1 MSDDAIYFA
10 PEGTPPPTR
19 LDIEP
24 ANPWTRQW
32 SQSFA
37 ASPLAQ
43 PMHINYPG
51 REVMD
56 QTTQDRLEAIRAE
69 FAEYGTPGKDTVGW
83 LLDVV
88 DKQAKQI
95 AAVQAVTAAIEADD
109 RTERFNTGQHLYGA
123 VATVAEYVNAAIR
136 SPLGAVES

>member
-1 MSDDAIYFA
+1 MTDAIYFA

-43 PMHINYPG
+43 PIRINYPG

-56 QTTQDRLEAIRAE
+56 QTTQDRLERIRAE
-69 FAEYGTPGKDTVGW
+69 HRARMVPVGIEDTFTW
-83 LLDVV
+83 LLDLV

-109 RTERFNTGQHLYGA
+109 RTEQFNTGQHLYGA
-123 VATVAEYVNAAIR
+123 VIMVAEYVNAA
-136 SPLGAVES
+136 LDNGAAS